1 MFLVIAWIV
10 CLMLNWAAIFSVI
23 LILCNDSRFVTFG
36 GGLPSLFLSVSLSLV
51 FSPKEIKV

>member
-1 MFLVIAWIV
+1 MIALGDI
-10 CLMLNWAAIFSVI
+10 SG
-23 LILCNDSRFVTFG
+23 G